1 LIFDKRPPGIKFQ
14 EFSMTDIETLAINT
28 IRTLSMDAVQK
39 ANSGHPGMPMGAAPM
54 AYTLWTKFMRHNPSN
69 PQWPN
74 RDRFVLSAGHGSALL
89 YSMLHLTGYDL
100 SMDDIKDF
108 RQWGSRTP
116 GHPENHMTPGVEVT
130 TGPLGQGISNAV
142 GMAIAEAH
150 LAAKFNRPGFS
161 VLDHYTYVIASDGDL
176 MEGVASEACSLA
188 GHLGL
193 GKLIVLYD
201 DNHISIDGST
211 DLAFTENRMGRF
223 KAYGWHTS
231 EVADGNDTAAIAKAL
246 EEARGEKDRPSIIAV
261 RTHIGYGSPNKQD
274 TADAHGSPLGEDEV
288 RLTKENLGW
297 PSDQTFFV
305 PDEVKD
311 NFRQVLENGKK
322 AEKVWDELFADYKK
336 EHPDLAAMWKQMW
349 SAELPK
355 GWQNSLPDLS
365 GQSMA
370 TRAAS
375 GKVINALAP
384 AMPRL
389 LGGSADLAPSNNT
402 IIDSEGTFSKED
414 REGRNFHFGVREHGM
429 GAIANGMSL
438 HGALH
443 PYVATFMIFSD
454 YMKPAVRLS
463 VLSRCPVTF
472 IFTHDSIGLGEDGP
486 THQPIEQLASL
497 RSIPG
502 LIDIRPADASETVQ
516 AWRVALQTNEP
527 TALVLT
533 RQKLPAIDRTVHPAA
548 SSIEKGAY
556 ILAETGYDQ
565 RAIILASGSEVAPAL
580 GAMEIL
586 DAKGIH
592 VRVVNVASFEL
603 FNRQSEKYQR
613 EVLPPEI
620 TARVAVEAASPFG
633 WERFTGSNGRILGID
648 RFGSSAPGGLN
659 MEKFGFTAE
668 NIAKTVEELLQS

>member
-1 LIFDKRPPGIKFQ
+1 M
-14 EFSMTDIETLAINT
+14 SDIEKLAINT
-28 IRTLSMDAVQK
+28 IRTLSIDAVQK

-54 AYTLWTKFMRHNPSN
+54 AFTLWTKFMRHNPSN

-100 SMDDIKDF
+100 SMDDIKNF
-108 RQWGSRTP
+108 RQWESRTP

-150 LAAKFNRPGFS
+150 LSAKFNRPGFS

-211 DLAFTENRMGRF
+211 DLAFTEDRMGRF

-246 EEARGEKDRPSIIAV
+246 EEARGEEDRPSIIAV
-261 RTHIGYGSPNKQD
+261 RTYIGYGSPNKQD
-274 TADAHGSPLGEDEV
+274 SSDAHGSPLGEDEV

-297 PSDQTFFV
+297 PSDQTFLV
-305 PDEVKD
+305 PDEVRD
-311 NFRQVLENGKK
+311 YFSQVSVSGQK

-349 SAELPK
+349 SAELPE
-355 GWQNSLPDLS
+355 GWQKSLPDLS

-384 AMPRL
+384 ALPRL

-516 AWRVALQTNEP
+516 AWRVALETNEP
-527 TALVLT
+527 TALILS
-533 RQKLPAIDRTVHPAA
+533 RQNLPSIDRTVHPAA
-548 SSIEKGAY
+548 SAIEKGAY

-603 FNRQSEKYQR
+603 FSRQSEKYQR
-613 EVLPPEI
+613 EVLPPEL

-633 WERFTGSNGRILGID
+633 WERFTGSGGRIIGID

-668 NIAKTVEELLQS
+668 NIAKTVEELLGS

>member
-1 LIFDKRPPGIKFQ
+1 M
-14 EFSMTDIETLAINT
+14 SDIETLAINT
-28 IRTLSMDAVQK
+28 IRMLSIDAVQK
-39 ANSGHPGMPMGAAPM
+39 ANSGHPGLPMGAAAM
-54 AYTLWTKFMRHNPSN
+54 TYVLWTKFMRHNPAN
-69 PQWPN
+69 PKWPN

-100 SMDDIKDF
+100 SMDDIKNF

-150 LAAKFNRPGFS
+150 LAAKFNRPGYP

-201 DNHISIDGST
+201 DNHITIDGTT
-211 DLAFTENRMGRF
+211 DLAFTEDRMGRF
-223 KAYGWHTS
+223 KAYGWHTQ
-231 EVADGNDTAAIAKAL
+231 EVSDGNDTAAIGKAMKRAQ
-246 EEARGEKDRPSIIAV
+246 EEGGRPSIIAV

-274 TADAHGSPLGEDEV
+274 SSDAHGSPLGEDEV

-297 PSDQTFFV
+297 PSDHTFLV
-305 PDEVKD
+305 PDEVRD
-311 NFRQVLENGKK
+311 HFHQVSKNGKK
-322 AEKVWDELFADYKK
+322 AQKLWDELFADYKK
-336 EHPDLAAMWKQMW
+336 KNPDLAAVWKKMWR
-349 SAELPK
+349 AELPE
-355 GWQNSLPDLS
+355 GWRDSLPDLS
-365 GQSMA
+365 GQSIA

-384 AMPRL
+384 VLPRL

-402 IIDSEGTFSKED
+402 LIDGEGTFSREN

-429 GAIANGMSL
+429 AAIANGMSL

-454 YMKPAVRLS
+454 YMKPAIRLS

-486 THQPIEQLASL
+486 THQPIEQLAGL

-516 AWRVALQTNEP
+516 AWRIALETNEP
-527 TALVLT
+527 TALILT
-533 RQKLPAIDRTVHPAA
+533 RQNLPSIDRTVHPAA
-548 SSIEKGAY
+548 SAIEKGAY

-580 GAMEIL
+580 KAMEIL

-603 FNRQSEKYQR
+603 FDRQSEAYQR

-633 WERFTGSNGRILGID
+633 WERFTGSNGRVLGIN

-668 NIAKTVEELLQS
+668 NIARTVEELLESGM

>member
-1 LIFDKRPPGIKFQ
+1 
-14 EFSMTDIETLAINT
+14 MNDIEKLSINT

-223 KAYGWHTS
+223 KAYAWHTS

-668 NIAKTVEELLQS
+668 NIAKTVEELLEG

>member
-1 LIFDKRPPGIKFQ
+1 M
-14 EFSMTDIETLAINT
+14 SNIETLAINT

-54 AYTLWTKFMRHNPSN
+54 AFTLWTKFMRHNPSN

-150 LAAKFNRPGFS
+150 LSAKFNRPGFS

-211 DLAFTENRMGRF
+211 DLAFTEDRMGRF
-223 KAYGWHTS
+223 KAYGWHTQ
-231 EVADGNDTAAIAKAL
+231 EVPDGNDTAAIAKAL
-246 EEARGEKDRPSIIAV
+246 EEARGEEDRPSIIAV
-261 RTHIGYGSPNKQD
+261 RTYIGYGSPNKQD
-274 TADAHGSPLGEDEV
+274 SSDAHGSPLGEDEV

-297 PSDQTFFV
+297 PSDQTFLV
-305 PDEVKD
+305 PDEVRD
-311 NFRQVLENGKK
+311 HFSQVSVSGQK
-322 AEKVWDELFADYKK
+322 AEKVWNKLFADYKK

-349 SAELPK
+349 SAELPE
-355 GWQNSLPDLS
+355 GWQKFLPDLS

-384 AMPRL
+384 ALPRL

-402 IIDSEGTFSKED
+402 IIDGEGTFSKED

-516 AWRVALQTNEP
+516 AWRVALETNEP
-527 TALVLT
+527 TALILS
-533 RQKLPAIDRTVHPAA
+533 RQNLPSIDRTVHPAA
-548 SSIEKGAY
+548 SAIEKGAY

-580 GAMEIL
+580 GAMDIL

-603 FNRQSEKYQR
+603 FSRQSEKYQR

-633 WERFTGSNGRILGID
+633 WERFTGSGGRIIGID

-668 NIAKTVEELLQS
+668 NIAKTVEELLEG

>member
-1 LIFDKRPPGIKFQ
+1 
-14 EFSMTDIETLAINT
+14 
-28 IRTLSMDAVQK
+28 
-39 ANSGHPGMPMGAAPM
+39 
-54 AYTLWTKFMRHNPSN
+54 
-69 PQWPN
+69 
-74 RDRFVLSAGHGSALL
+74 
-89 YSMLHLTGYDL
+89 
-100 SMDDIKDF
+100 
-108 RQWGSRTP
+108 
-116 GHPENHMTPGVEVT
+116 
-130 TGPLGQGISNAV
+130 
-142 GMAIAEAH
+142 
-150 LAAKFNRPGFS
+150 
-161 VLDHYTYVIASDGDL
+161 

-201 DNHISIDGST
+201 DNHITIEGAT
-211 DLAFTENRMGRF
+211 DLAFTEDRMGRF
-223 KAYGWHTS
+223 NAYGWHTQ
-231 EVADGNDTAAIAKAL
+231 EVSDGNDTAAIGKAI
-246 EEARGEKDRPSIIAV
+246 ESAQNETGQPSIIAV

-274 TADAHGSPLGEDEV
+274 SSDAHGSPLGEDEV

-297 PSDQTFFV
+297 PSDQTFLV
-305 PDEVKD
+305 PDEVRD
-311 NFRQVLENGKK
+311 HFHQVSK
-322 AEKVWDELFADYKK
+322 AGQNSQKLWDELFAAYKK
-336 EHPDLAAMWKQMW
+336 EHPDLATIWKQMW
-349 SAELPK
+349 RSELPD
-355 GWQNSLPDLS
+355 GWRDSLPDLS
-365 GQSMA
+365 GQKMA

-384 AMPRL
+384 VLPRL

-402 IIDSEGTFSKED
+402 IIDGEGTFSREN

-429 GAIANGMSL
+429 AAIANGMSL

-454 YMKPAVRLS
+454 YMKPAIRLS
-463 VLSRCPVTF
+463 VLSQCPATF

-486 THQPIEQLASL
+486 THQPIEQLAGL

-502 LIDIRPADASETVQ
+502 LIDIRPADASETVE
-516 AWRVALQTNEP
+516 AWRIALEANEP

-533 RQKLPAIDRTVHPAA
+533 RQNLPSIDRTIHPAA

-565 RAIILASGSEVAPAL
+565 RAIIMASGSEVAPAL
-580 GAMEIL
+580 EAMEIL
-586 DAKGIH
+586 DSKGIH

-603 FNRQSEKYQR
+603 FSRQSETYQR

-633 WERFTGSNGRILGID
+633 WERFTGSSGKIIGID
-648 RFGSSAPGGLN
+648 RFGSSAPGDLN

-668 NIAKTVEELLQS
+668 NIAKTVEELLESGM

>member
-1 LIFDKRPPGIKFQ
+1 M
-14 EFSMTDIETLAINT
+14 SDIETLAINT
-28 IRTLSMDAVQK
+28 IRMLSIDAVQK
-39 ANSGHPGMPMGAAPM
+39 ANSGHPGLPMGAAAM
-54 AYTLWTKFMRHNPSN
+54 TYVLWTKFMRHNPAN
-69 PQWPN
+69 PKWPN

-100 SMDDIKDF
+100 SMDDIKNF

-150 LAAKFNRPGFS
+150 LAAKFNRPGYP

-201 DNHISIDGST
+201 DNHITIDGTT
-211 DLAFTENRMGRF
+211 DLAFTEDRMGRF
-223 KAYGWHTS
+223 KAYGWHTQ
-231 EVADGNDTAAIAKAL
+231 EVSDGNDTAAIGKAMKRAQ
-246 EEARGEKDRPSIIAV
+246 EEGGRPSIIAV

-274 TADAHGSPLGEDEV
+274 SSDAHGSPLGEDEV

-297 PSDQTFFV
+297 PSDHTFLV
-305 PDEVKD
+305 PDEVRD
-311 NFRQVLENGKK
+311 HFHQVS
-322 AEKVWDELFADYKK
+322 EKGEMAQKLWDELFADYKK
-336 EHPDLAAMWKQMW
+336 KHPDLAAAWKKMWR
-349 SAELPK
+349 AELPE
-355 GWQNSLPDLS
+355 GWRDSLPDLS
-365 GQSMA
+365 GQSIA

-384 AMPRL
+384 VLPRL

-402 IIDSEGTFSKED
+402 LIDGEGTFSREN

-429 GAIANGMSL
+429 AAIANGMSL

-454 YMKPAVRLS
+454 YMKPAIRLS

-486 THQPIEQLASL
+486 THQPIEQLAGL

-516 AWRVALQTNEP
+516 AWRIALETNEP
-527 TALVLT
+527 TALILT
-533 RQKLPAIDRTVHPAA
+533 RQNLPSIDRTVHPAA
-548 SSIEKGAY
+548 SAIEKGAY

-565 RAIILASGSEVAPAL
+565 RAIILASGSEVAPTL
-580 GAMEIL
+580 KAMEIL

-603 FNRQSEKYQR
+603 FNRQSEAYQR

-633 WERFTGSNGRILGID
+633 WERFTGSNGRVLGID

-668 NIAKTVEELLQS
+668 NIARTVEELLESGM

>member
-1 LIFDKRPPGIKFQ
+1 M
-14 EFSMTDIETLAINT
+14 SDIETLAINT
-28 IRTLSMDAVQK
+28 IRMLSVDAVQK
-39 ANSGHPGMPMGAAPM
+39 ANSGHPGLPMGAAAM
-54 AYTLWTKFMRHNPSN
+54 AYVLWTKFMRHNPAN
-69 PQWPN
+69 PKWPN

-89 YSMLHLTGYDL
+89 YSLLHLTGYDL
-100 SMDDIKDF
+100 SMDDIKNF

-150 LAAKFNRPGFS
+150 LAAKFNRPGYS

-201 DNHISIDGST
+201 DNHITIDGTT
-211 DLAFTENRMGRF
+211 DLAFTEDRMGRF
-223 KAYGWHTS
+223 KAYGWHTQ
-231 EVADGNDTAAIAKAL
+231 EVSDGNDTAAVGKAM
-246 EEARGEKDRPSIIAV
+246 ERARDEGGRPSIIAV

-274 TADAHGSPLGEDEV
+274 SSDAHGSPLGEDEV

-297 PSDQTFFV
+297 PSDQTFLV
-305 PDEVKD
+305 PDEVRD
-311 NFRQVLENGKK
+311 HFHQVS
-322 AEKVWDELFADYKK
+322 EKGEMAQKLWDELLADYKK
-336 EHPDLAAMWKQMW
+336 KHPDLAAAWKKMWR
-349 SAELPK
+349 AELPE
-355 GWQNSLPDLS
+355 GWRDSLPDLS
-365 GQSMA
+365 GQSIA

-384 AMPRL
+384 VLPRL
-389 LGGSADLAPSNNT
+389 LGGSADLAPSYNT
-402 IIDSEGTFSKED
+402 LIDGEGTFSRED

-429 GAIANGMSL
+429 AAIANGMSL

-454 YMKPAVRLS
+454 YMKPAIRLS

-486 THQPIEQLASL
+486 THQPIEQLAGL

-516 AWRVALQTNEP
+516 AWRIALETNEP
-527 TALVLT
+527 TALILT
-533 RQKLPAIDRTVHPAA
+533 RQNLPSIDRTVHPPA
-548 SSIEKGAY
+548 SAIEKGAY

-580 GAMEIL
+580 EAMEIL

-603 FNRQSEKYQR
+603 FDRQSKAYQR

-633 WERFTGSNGRILGID
+633 WERFTGSNGRVLGID

-668 NIAKTVEELLQS
+668 NIAKTVEELL

>member
-1 LIFDKRPPGIKFQ
+1 
-14 EFSMTDIETLAINT
+14 MTDIETLAINT

-668 NIAKTVEELLQS
+668 NIAKTVEELLEG

>member
-1 LIFDKRPPGIKFQ
+1 M
-14 EFSMTDIETLAINT
+14 SNIETLAINT

-54 AYTLWTKFMRHNPSN
+54 AFTLWTKFMRHNPSN

-150 LAAKFNRPGFS
+150 LSAKFNRPGFS

-211 DLAFTENRMGRF
+211 DLAFTEDRMGRF
-223 KAYGWHTS
+223 NAYGWHTQ
-231 EVADGNDTAAIAKAL
+231 EVPDGNDTAAIAKAL
-246 EEARGEKDRPSIIAV
+246 EEARGEEDRPSIIAV
-261 RTHIGYGSPNKQD
+261 RTYIGYGSPNKQD
-274 TADAHGSPLGEDEV
+274 SSDAHGSPLGEDEV

-297 PSDQTFFV
+297 PSDQTFLV
-305 PDEVKD
+305 PDEVRD
-311 NFRQVLENGKK
+311 HFSQVSVSGQK
-322 AEKVWDELFADYKK
+322 AEKVWNKLFADYKK

-349 SAELPK
+349 SAELPE
-355 GWQNSLPDLS
+355 GWQKFLPDLS

-384 AMPRL
+384 ALPRL

-402 IIDSEGTFSKED
+402 IIDGEGTFSKED

-516 AWRVALQTNEP
+516 AWRVALETNEP
-527 TALVLT
+527 TALILS
-533 RQKLPAIDRTVHPAA
+533 RQNLPSIDRTVHPAA
-548 SSIEKGAY
+548 SAIEKGAY

-580 GAMEIL
+580 GAMDIL

-603 FNRQSEKYQR
+603 FSRQSEKYQR

-633 WERFTGSNGRILGID
+633 WERFTGSGGRIIGID

-668 NIAKTVEELLQS
+668 NIAKTVEELLEG

>member
-1 LIFDKRPPGIKFQ
+1 M
-14 EFSMTDIETLAINT
+14 SDIEKLSINT

-39 ANSGHPGMPMGAAPM
+39 ANSGHPGLPMGAAPM
-54 AYTLWTKFMRHNPSN
+54 AYTLWTKFMRHNPAN
-69 PQWPN
+69 PKWPN

-89 YSMLHLTGYDL
+89 YSLLHLTGYDL
-100 SMDDIKDF
+100 SMDDIKNF

-116 GHPENHMTPGVEVT
+116 GHPENHLTPGVEVT

-201 DNHISIDGST
+201 DNHITIDGTT
-211 DLAFTENRMGRF
+211 DLAFTEDRMGRF
-223 KAYGWHTS
+223 KAYGWHTQ
-231 EVADGNDTAAIAKAL
+231 EVSDGNDTAAIGKAM
-246 EEARGEKDRPSIIAV
+246 ERARDEGERPSIIAV

-274 TADAHGSPLGEDEV
+274 TSDAHGSPLGEEEI

-297 PSDQTFFV
+297 PSDQTFLV
-305 PDEVKD
+305 PDEVRD
-311 NFRQVLENGKK
+311 HFNQVSESGNE
-322 AEKVWDELFADYKK
+322 AEKLWDELFAAYKK
-336 EHPDLAAMWKQMW
+336 EHPDLAATWKQMW
-349 SAELPK
+349 RAELPD
-355 GWQNSLPDLS
+355 GWRDSLPDLS

-370 TRAAS
+370 SRAAS

-384 AMPRL
+384 VLPRL

-402 IIDSEGTFSKED
+402 LIDGEGTFSRED
-414 REGRNFHFGVREHGM
+414 REGRNFHFGVREHAM

-454 YMKPAVRLS
+454 YMKPAIRLS
-463 VLSRCPVTF
+463 VLSGCPATF

-486 THQPIEQLASL
+486 THQPIEQLAGL

-516 AWRVALQTNEP
+516 AWRIALETNEP
-527 TALVLT
+527 TALILT
-533 RQKLPAIDRTVHPAA
+533 RQSLPAIDRTGRLAA
-548 SSIEKGAY
+548 SAIEKGAY

-580 GAMEIL
+580 EAMDIL

-603 FNRQSEKYQR
+603 FNRQSEAYQR

-633 WERFTGSNGRILGID
+633 WERFTGSSGRIIGID

-668 NIAKTVEELLQS
+668 NIARVVEELLQS

>member
-1 LIFDKRPPGIKFQ
+1 M
-14 EFSMTDIETLAINT
+14 SNIETLAINT

-54 AYTLWTKFMRHNPSN
+54 AFTLWTKIMRHNPSN

-150 LAAKFNRPGFS
+150 LSAKFNRPGFS

-211 DLAFTENRMGRF
+211 DLAFTEDRMGRF
-223 KAYGWHTS
+223 NAYGWHTS

-246 EEARGEKDRPSIIAV
+246 EEARGEEDRPSIIAV
-261 RTHIGYGSPNKQD
+261 RTYIGYGSPNKQD
-274 TADAHGSPLGEDEV
+274 SSDAHGSPLGEDEV

-297 PSDQTFFV
+297 PSDQTFLV
-305 PDEVKD
+305 PDEVRD
-311 NFRQVLENGKK
+311 HFSQVSVSGQK
-322 AEKVWDELFADYKK
+322 AEKVWNKLFADYKK

-349 SAELPK
+349 SAELPE
-355 GWQNSLPDLS
+355 GWQKFLPDLS

-384 AMPRL
+384 ALPRL

-402 IIDSEGTFSKED
+402 IIDGEGTFSKED

-516 AWRVALQTNEP
+516 AWRVALETNEP
-527 TALVLT
+527 TALILS
-533 RQKLPAIDRTVHPAA
+533 RQNLPSIDRTVHPAA
-548 SSIEKGAY
+548 SAIEKGAY

-580 GAMEIL
+580 GAMDIL

-603 FNRQSEKYQR
+603 FSRQSEKYQR

-633 WERFTGSNGRILGID
+633 WERFTGSGGRIIGID
-648 RFGSSAPGGLN
+648 RFGSSAPGDLN

-668 NIAKTVEELLQS
+668 NIAKTVEELLEG

>member
-1 LIFDKRPPGIKFQ
+1 
-14 EFSMTDIETLAINT
+14 MNDIEKLSINT

-668 NIAKTVEELLQS
+668 NIAKTVEELLEG

>member
-1 LIFDKRPPGIKFQ
+1 
-14 EFSMTDIETLAINT
+14 MTKIEDLSINT

-39 ANSGHPGMPMGAAPM
+39 ANSGHPGLPMGAAPM
-54 AYTLWTKFMRHNPSN
+54 AYTLWTKFMRHNPAN
-69 PQWPN
+69 PKWPN

-89 YSMLHLTGYDL
+89 YSLLHLTGYDL
-100 SMDDIKDF
+100 SMDDIKNF

-116 GHPENHMTPGVEVT
+116 GHPENHLTPGVEVT

-201 DNHISIDGST
+201 DNHITIDGTT
-211 DLAFTENRMGRF
+211 DLAFTEDRMGRF
-223 KAYGWHTS
+223 KAYGWHTQ
-231 EVADGNDTAAIAKAL
+231 EVSDGNDTAAIGKAM
-246 EEARGEKDRPSIIAV
+246 ERARDEGERPSIIAV

-274 TADAHGSPLGEDEV
+274 TSDAHGSPLGEEEI

-297 PSDQTFFV
+297 PSDQTFLV
-305 PDEVKD
+305 PDEVRD
-311 NFRQVLENGKK
+311 HFNQVSESGNE
-322 AEKVWDELFADYKK
+322 AEKLWDELFAAYKK
-336 EHPDLAAMWKQMW
+336 EHPDLAATWKQMW
-349 SAELPK
+349 RAELPD
-355 GWQNSLPDLS
+355 GWRDSLPDLS

-370 TRAAS
+370 SRAAS

-384 AMPRL
+384 VLPRL

-402 IIDSEGTFSKED
+402 LIDGEGTFSRED
-414 REGRNFHFGVREHGM
+414 REGRNFHFGVREHAM

-454 YMKPAVRLS
+454 YMKPAIRLS
-463 VLSRCPVTF
+463 VLSGCPATF

-486 THQPIEQLASL
+486 THQPIEQLAGL

-516 AWRVALQTNEP
+516 AWRIALETNEP
-527 TALVLT
+527 TALILT
-533 RQKLPAIDRTVHPAA
+533 RQSLPAIDRTGRLAA
-548 SSIEKGAY
+548 SAIEKGAY

-580 GAMEIL
+580 EAMDIL

-603 FNRQSEKYQR
+603 FNRQSEAYQR

-633 WERFTGSNGRILGID
+633 WERFTGSSGRIIGID

-668 NIAKTVEELLQS
+668 NIARVVEELLQS

>member
-1 LIFDKRPPGIKFQ
+1 M
-14 EFSMTDIETLAINT
+14 SDIETLAVNT
-28 IRTLSMDAVQK
+28 IRMLSIDAVQK
-39 ANSGHPGMPMGAAPM
+39 ANSGHPGLPMGAAAM
-54 AYTLWTKFMRHNPSN
+54 TYVLWTKFMRHNPAN
-69 PQWPN
+69 PKWPN

-100 SMDDIKDF
+100 SMDDIKNF

-150 LAAKFNRPGFS
+150 LAAKFNRPGYP

-201 DNHISIDGST
+201 DNHITIDGT
-211 DLAFTENRMGRF
+211 TNLAFTEDRMGRF
-223 KAYGWHTS
+223 KAYGWHTQ
-231 EVADGNDTAAIAKAL
+231 EVSDGNDTAAIGKAMKRAQ
-246 EEARGEKDRPSIIAV
+246 EEGGRPSIIAV

-274 TADAHGSPLGEDEV
+274 SSDAHGSPLGEDEV

-297 PSDQTFFV
+297 PSDHTFLV
-305 PDEVKD
+305 PDEVRD
-311 NFRQVLENGKK
+311 HFHQVS
-322 AEKVWDELFADYKK
+322 EKGEMAQKLWDELFADYKK
-336 EHPDLAAMWKQMW
+336 KHPDLAAAWKKMWR
-349 SAELPK
+349 AELPE
-355 GWQNSLPDLS
+355 GWRDSLPDLS
-365 GQSMA
+365 GQSIA

-384 AMPRL
+384 VLPRL

-402 IIDSEGTFSKED
+402 LIDGEGTFSREN

-429 GAIANGMSL
+429 AAIANGMSL

-454 YMKPAVRLS
+454 YMKPAIRLS

-486 THQPIEQLASL
+486 THQPIEQLAGL

-516 AWRVALQTNEP
+516 AWRIALETNEP
-527 TALVLT
+527 TALILT
-533 RQKLPAIDRTVHPAA
+533 RQNLPSIDRTVHPAA
-548 SSIEKGAY
+548 SAIEKGAY

-565 RAIILASGSEVAPAL
+565 RAIILASGSEVAPTL
-580 GAMEIL
+580 KAMEIL

-603 FNRQSEKYQR
+603 FNRQSEAYQR

-633 WERFTGSNGRILGID
+633 WERFTGSNGRVLGID

-668 NIAKTVEELLQS
+668 NIARTVEELLESGM